1 LKITVKLA
9 KDPADYA
16 VNNPNIKIGMLL
28 EAKAGDVIWYF
39 KTDDNKGSVS
49 INPQEIGIC
58 KYKEILVV
66 TVKDALGILGYGSAE
81 KIESE
86 RSLVHPRNQ
95 RRERR
100 EKEEVQ
106 KLKAQDGS

>member
-1 LKITVKLA
+1 MKITVKLA

-39 KTDDNKGSVS
+39 KTDDNKGIVS

-86 RSLVHPRNQ
+86 RDLWYIP
-95 RRERR
+95 EI
-100 EKEEVQ
+100 KEE
-106 KLKAQDGS
+106 KDGKKKKFKN